1 MAKREHISILNIS
14 IFAFYNRE
22 VSKSQKNMETFSL
35 FEVGMAKWVNIVAFR
50 DLLAQ
55 RGSYRN
61 QKWISKML
69 NRKIDIM
76 RKGALLEPIS
86 GVGIGFCT

>member
-55 RGSYRN
+55 R
-61 QKWISKML
+61 
-69 NRKIDIM
+69 
-76 RKGALLEPIS
+76 KGALTETKN
-86 GVGIGFCT
+86 GFLKC